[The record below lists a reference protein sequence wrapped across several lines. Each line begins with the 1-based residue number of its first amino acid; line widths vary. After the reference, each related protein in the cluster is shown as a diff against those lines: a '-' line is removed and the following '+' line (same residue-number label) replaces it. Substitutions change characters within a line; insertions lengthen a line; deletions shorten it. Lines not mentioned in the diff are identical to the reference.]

1 MKPKLIFFTGH
12 YTPGFK
18 AGGILTNMI
27 NTLNHL
33 SPEYDIWVVTR
44 DRDLGDNVNY
54 IGVETDIWQRVDN
67 ANVIYLSPKNINIF
81 YINHLL
87 KSYKF
92 DVIILNGFFEIFTIL
107 VLICRKIFSDRHKN
121 YVVSPFGEFAPASFN
136 QKKLKKIIY
145 IKISS
150 FLRLYEDVNW
160 KASSSFEALDLIREL
175 NVNENKIN
183 IVPDL
188 PRKNFSIPRF
198 DLDAR
203 TKIVFLSRIAK
214 EKNLDYA
221 LNILSKVKSNVI
233 FDIYGPIENKI
244 YWDYCVRLFNKI
256 PPNVKIEYKGVVNSG
271 EILSTFAKYDLF
283 FFPTSGE
290 AYGNVIAESLTCGTP
305 VLISTETP
313 WRNLSEDLLGW
324 DIDLKNEED
333 FIDRIEYV
341 ASLSREL
348 KNEMKDNV
356 LNNFKQLLN
365 SEELVELNINFYN
378 SLL

>member
-12 YTPGFK
+12 YAPGFK

-33 SPEYDIWVVTR
+33 SCEYDIWVVTR
-44 DRDLGDNVNY
+44 DRDLSDNVNY
-54 IGVETDIWQRVDN
+54 NGVETDIWQRVDN
-67 ANVIYLSPKNINIF
+67 ANVIYLSPKNINIT
-81 YINHLL
+81 YINRLL

-92 DVIILNGFFEIFTIL
+92 DVIILNGFFEIFTIFVL
-107 VLICRKIFSDRHKN
+107 VCRKLFRDRAKN

-145 IKISS
+145 IKVGS
-150 FLRLYEDVNW
+150 FLRLYENVNW
-160 KASSSFEALDLIREL
+160 KASSTFEALDLIREL
-175 NVNENKIN
+175 NINEKKIHL
-183 IVPDL
+183 VPDL
-188 PRKNFSIPRF
+188 PRKNCSIPRF

-203 TKIVFLSRIAK
+203 TKVIFLSRIAK

-221 LNILSKVKSNVI
+221 LNILSKVKSNII
-233 FDIYGPIENKI
+233 FDIYGPIENKV

-271 EILSTFAKYDLF
+271 EILATFAKYDLF

-305 VLISTETP
+305 VLLSTETP

-324 DIDLKNEED
+324 DIDLKNEEN

-341 ASLSREL
+341 ANLSREL
-348 KNEMKDNV
+348 KNEMKHNV
-356 LNNFKQLLN
+356 LNNFKKFLN
-365 SEELVELNINFYN
+365 SEELVALNIDFYN